1 MTIVDQLNNMI
12 NNITSSVQ
20 SLFSNAG
27 KAICTL
33 GTIVAVVVLIW
44 VSFKAYK
51 DVANGQSSWGDHIAT
66 ILTIVV
72 LALILAGLAALL
84 PAGQ

>member
-1 MTIVDQLNNMI
+1 MTIVDELNSMI
-12 NNITSSVQ
+12 NSITSSIN

-27 KAICTL
+27 KAVCTV
-33 GTIVAVVVLIW
+33 GAVVAVVVLIW
-44 VSFKAYK
+44 ISFKAYK